1 MLAALGLSFE
11 NEYAVGIYRVEMRG
25 GGGWGT
31 IAAVSGAARRC
42 ERPEAVA
49 MSGERILVV
58 EDERAIAN
66 VLRRGLALEG
76 YAVEIADGGR
86 PALDVVRDRPPDLV
100 ILDLMLPDMDGLEVA
115 RRLREAGERAPVLML
130 TARDGIADRVR
141 GLDAGAD
148 DYLVKPFALEELLAR
163 VRALL
168 RRATPAPDER
178 NHAETL
184 RFADLVMDL
193 GTRDVRRGG
202 RGIELTAREFDL
214 LSLFVRNPRQVLP
227 RDLIMDR
234 VWGEDFYGES
244 NVLEVY
250 VRALRE
256 KLEKDGEARLI
267 HTVRG
272 VGYSLREREIA

>member
-1 MLAALGLSFE
+1 MG
-11 NEYAVGIYRVEMRG
+11 
-25 GGGWGT
+25 
-31 IAAVSGAARRC
+31 
-42 ERPEAVA
+42 

-76 YAVEIADGGR
+76 YTVEVADAGR
-86 PALDVVRDRPPDLV
+86 TALDAVRDRPPELV
-100 ILDLMLPDMDGLEVA
+100 VLDLMLPDIDGLEVA
-115 RRLREAGERAPVLML
+115 RRLREAGERIPVLML
-130 TARDGIADRVR
+130 TARDGVADRVR

-148 DYLVKPFALEELLAR
+148 DYLVKPFAFEELLAR

-168 RRATPAPDER
+168 RRATSPAEGL
-178 NHAETL
+178 NHTETL
-184 RFADLVMDL
+184 KFADLAVDL

-202 RGIELTAREFDL
+202 HPIELTAREFDL
-214 LSLFVRNPRQVLP
+214 LILFLRNPRQVLP

-250 VRALRE
+250 VRALRA
-256 KLEKDGEARLI
+256 KLEEHGETRLI

-272 VGYSLREREIA
+272 VGYTLREREIQ

>member
-1 MLAALGLSFE
+1 
-11 NEYAVGIYRVEMRG
+11 
-25 GGGWGT
+25 
-31 IAAVSGAARRC
+31 
-42 ERPEAVA
+42 

-66 VLRRGLALEG
+66 LLRRGLALEG
-76 YAVEIADGGR
+76 YTVEVADGGR
-86 PALDVVRDRPPDLV
+86 AALDAVRDRPPELV
-100 ILDLMLPDMDGLEVA
+100 VLDLMLPDIDGLEVA

-130 TARDGIADRVR
+130 TARDGVADRVR

-148 DYLVKPFALEELLAR
+148 DYLVKPFAFEELLAR

-168 RRATPAPDER
+168 RRAAAQSEGT
-178 NHAETL
+178 NHVEAL
-184 RFADLVMDL
+184 KFADLAVDL

-202 RGIELTAREFDL
+202 HAIELTAREFDL
-214 LSLFVRNPRQVLP
+214 LVLFLRNPRQVLP

-234 VWGEDFYGES
+234 VWGDDFYGES

-250 VRALRE
+250 VRALRA
-256 KLEKDGEARLI
+256 KLEEQGESRLI

-272 VGYSLREREIA
+272 VGYTLREREIA

>member
-1 MLAALGLSFE
+1 
-11 NEYAVGIYRVEMRG
+11 MRYNG
-25 GGGWGT
+25 G
-31 IAAVSGAARRC
+31 VSGALGRRDAAKG
-42 ERPEAVA
+42 REAVTV
-49 MSGERILVV
+49 SGERILVV

-76 YAVEIADGGR
+76 YTVEIVEAGR
-86 PALDVVRDRPPDLV
+86 PALDAVRDRPPDLV

-115 RRLREAGERAPVLML
+115 RRLRGAGERTPVLML

-148 DYLVKPFALEELLAR
+148 DYLVKPFAFEELLAR

-168 RRATPAPDER
+168 RRAAPAPDER

-184 RFADLVMDL
+184 KFADLVMDL
-193 GTRDVRRGG
+193 GTRDVRRGE
-202 RGIELTAREFDL
+202 RDIELTAREFDL

-256 KLEKDGEARLI
+256 KLEKDGETRLI

>member
-1 MLAALGLSFE
+1 MG
-11 NEYAVGIYRVEMRG
+11 
-25 GGGWGT
+25 
-31 IAAVSGAARRC
+31 
-42 ERPEAVA
+42 

-76 YAVEIADGGR
+76 YSVEVADGGR
-86 PALDVVRDRPPDLV
+86 AALDAVRDRPPELV
-100 ILDLMLPDMDGLEVA
+100 VLDLMLPDIDGLEVA
-115 RRLREAGERAPVLML
+115 RRLREAGERIPVLML
-130 TARDGIADRVR
+130 TARDGVADRVR

-148 DYLVKPFALEELLAR
+148 DYLVKPFAFEELLAR

-168 RRATPAPDER
+168 RRATQPAEGL
-178 NHAETL
+178 NHTETL
-184 RFADLVMDL
+184 KFADLGVDL

-202 RGIELTAREFDL
+202 HPIELTAREFDL
-214 LSLFVRNPRQVLP
+214 LVLFLRNPRQVLP

-250 VRALRE
+250 VRALRA
-256 KLEKDGEARLI
+256 KLEEHGETRLI

-272 VGYSLREREIA
+272 VGYTLREREIA

>member
-1 MLAALGLSFE
+1 
-11 NEYAVGIYRVEMRG
+11 
-25 GGGWGT
+25 
-31 IAAVSGAARRC
+31 
-42 ERPEAVA
+42 

-76 YAVEIADGGR
+76 YTVEVADGGR
-86 PALDVVRDRPPDLV
+86 AALDAVRDRPPELV
-100 ILDLMLPDMDGLEVA
+100 VLDLMLPDIDGLEVA
-115 RRLREAGERAPVLML
+115 RRLREAGERIPVLML
-130 TARDGIADRVR
+130 TARDGVADRVR

-148 DYLVKPFALEELLAR
+148 DYLVKPFAFEELLAR

-168 RRATPAPDER
+168 RRAATPAGGTQSR
-178 NHAETL
+178 ETL
-184 RFADLVMDL
+184 KFADLGVDL

-202 RGIELTAREFDL
+202 HPIELTAREFDL
-214 LSLFVRNPRQVLP
+214 LVLFLRNPRQVLP

-234 VWGEDFYGES
+234 VWGDDFYGES

-250 VRALRE
+250 VRALRA
-256 KLEKDGEARLI
+256 KLEEHGESRLI

-272 VGYSLREREIA
+272 VGYTLREREIA

>member
-1 MLAALGLSFE
+1 
-11 NEYAVGIYRVEMRG
+11 
-25 GGGWGT
+25 
-31 IAAVSGAARRC
+31 
-42 ERPEAVA
+42 

-76 YAVEIADGGR
+76 YTVEVADGGR
-86 PALDVVRDRPPDLV
+86 AALDAVRDRPPELV
-100 ILDLMLPDMDGLEVA
+100 ILDVMLPDIDGLEVA
-115 RRLREAGERAPVLML
+115 RRLRGAGERTPVLML
-130 TARDGIADRVR
+130 TARDGVADRVR

-148 DYLVKPFALEELLAR
+148 DYLVKPFAFEELLAR

-168 RRATPAPDER
+168 RRVAPPTESG
-178 NHAETL
+178 NHVETL
-184 RFADLVMDL
+184 KFADLVIDL

-202 RGIELTAREFDL
+202 RPIELTAREFDL
-214 LSLFVRNPRQVLP
+214 FVLFLRNPRQVLP

-234 VWGEDFYGES
+234 VWGDDFYGES

-250 VRALRE
+250 VRALRA
-256 KLEKDGEARLI
+256 KLEEHGETRLI

-272 VGYSLREREIA
+272 VGYTLREREPA

>member
-1 MLAALGLSFE
+1 MD
-11 NEYAVGIYRVEMRG
+11 V
-25 GGGWGT
+25 
-31 IAAVSGAARRC
+31 
-42 ERPEAVA
+42 
-49 MSGERILVV
+49 SGERILVV

-76 YAVEIADGGR
+76 YAVEVADHGR
-86 PALDVVRDRPPDLV
+86 AALDAVRDRPPELV
-100 ILDLMLPDMDGLEVA
+100 VLDLMLPDMDGLEVA
-115 RRLREAGERAPVLML
+115 RRLREAGERTPVLML
-130 TARDGIADRVR
+130 TARDGVADRVR

-148 DYLVKPFALEELLAR
+148 DYLVKPFAFEELLAR

-168 RRATPAPDER
+168 RRAAPNAESAG
-178 NHAETL
+178 HAETL
-184 RFADLVMDL
+184 RFADLVIDL

-202 RGIELTAREFDL
+202 HAIELTAREFDL
-214 LSLFVRNPRQVLP
+214 LVLFLRNPRQVLP

-250 VRALRE
+250 VRALRA
-256 KLEKDGEARLI
+256 KLEEHGESRLI

-272 VGYSLREREIA
+272 VGYTLREREIA

>member
-1 MLAALGLSFE
+1 MG
-11 NEYAVGIYRVEMRG
+11 
-25 GGGWGT
+25 
-31 IAAVSGAARRC
+31 
-42 ERPEAVA
+42 

-76 YAVEIADGGR
+76 YSVEVADGGR
-86 PALDVVRDRPPDLV
+86 AALDAVRDRPPELV
-100 ILDLMLPDMDGLEVA
+100 VLDLMLPDIDGLEVA
-115 RRLREAGERAPVLML
+115 RRLREAGERIPVLML
-130 TARDGIADRVR
+130 TARDGVADRVR

-148 DYLVKPFALEELLAR
+148 DYLVKPFAFEELLAR

-168 RRATPAPDER
+168 RRATQPAEGL
-178 NHAETL
+178 NHTESL
-184 RFADLVMDL
+184 KFADLGVDL

-202 RGIELTAREFDL
+202 HPIELTAREFDL
-214 LSLFVRNPRQVLP
+214 LVLFLRNPRQVLP

-250 VRALRE
+250 VRALRA
-256 KLEKDGEARLI
+256 KLEEYGETRLI

-272 VGYSLREREIA
+272 VGYTLREREIA

>member
-1 MLAALGLSFE
+1 
-11 NEYAVGIYRVEMRG
+11 
-25 GGGWGT
+25 
-31 IAAVSGAARRC
+31 
-42 ERPEAVA
+42 

-76 YAVEIADGGR
+76 YSVEVADGGR
-86 PALDVVRDRPPDLV
+86 AALDAMRDRPPELV
-100 ILDLMLPDMDGLEVA
+100 VLDLMLPDIDGLEVA
-115 RRLREAGERAPVLML
+115 RRLREAGERIPVLML
-130 TARDGIADRVR
+130 TARDGVADRVR

-148 DYLVKPFALEELLAR
+148 DYLVKPFAFEELLAR

-168 RRATPAPDER
+168 RRAMSPAEGL

-184 RFADLVMDL
+184 KFADLGVDL
-193 GTRDVRRGG
+193 GTRDVRRGSHP
-202 RGIELTAREFDL
+202 IELTAREFDL
-214 LSLFVRNPRQVLP
+214 LVLFLRNPRQVLP

-250 VRALRE
+250 VRALRA
-256 KLEKDGEARLI
+256 KLEEHGESRLI

-272 VGYSLREREIA
+272 VGYTLREREIA

>member
-1 MLAALGLSFE
+1 M
-11 NEYAVGIYRVEMRG
+11 
-25 GGGWGT
+25 T
-31 IAAVSGAARRC
+31 
-42 ERPEAVA
+42 
-49 MSGERILVV
+49 GERILVV

-76 YAVEIADGGR
+76 YIVEVADGGR
-86 PALDVVRDRPPDLV
+86 AALDAVRDRPPELV
-100 ILDLMLPDMDGLEVA
+100 ILDLMLPDIDGLEVA

-130 TARDGIADRVR
+130 TARDGVADRVR

-148 DYLVKPFALEELLAR
+148 DYLVKPFAFEELLAR

-168 RRATPAPDER
+168 RRAASQTEGT
-178 NHAETL
+178 NHTESL
-184 RFADLVMDL
+184 KFADLVVDL

-202 RGIELTAREFDL
+202 HSIELTAREFDL
-214 LSLFVRNPRQVLP
+214 LILFLRNPRQVLP

-234 VWGEDFYGES
+234 VWGDDFYGES

-250 VRALRE
+250 VRALRT
-256 KLEKDGEARLI
+256 KLEEHGETRLI

-272 VGYSLREREIA
+272 VGYTLREREIA

>member
-1 MLAALGLSFE
+1 
-11 NEYAVGIYRVEMRG
+11 
-25 GGGWGT
+25 
-31 IAAVSGAARRC
+31 
-42 ERPEAVA
+42 

-76 YAVEIADGGR
+76 YTVEVADGGR
-86 PALDVVRDRPPDLV
+86 AALDAVRDRSPELV
-100 ILDLMLPDMDGLEVA
+100 ILDLMLPDIDGLEVA

-130 TARDGIADRVR
+130 TARDGVADRVR

-168 RRATPAPDER
+168 RRASAQGEGT
-178 NHAETL
+178 NHVETL
-184 RFADLVMDL
+184 KFADLVVDL

-202 RGIELTAREFDL
+202 HAIELTAREFDL
-214 LSLFVRNPRQVLP
+214 LVLFLRNPRQVLP

-234 VWGEDFYGES
+234 VWGDDFYGES

-250 VRALRE
+250 VRALRA
-256 KLEKDGEARLI
+256 KLEERGESRLI

-272 VGYSLREREIA
+272 VGYTLREREIT

>member
-1 MLAALGLSFE
+1 M
-11 NEYAVGIYRVEMRG
+11 
-25 GGGWGT
+25 T
-31 IAAVSGAARRC
+31 
-42 ERPEAVA
+42 
-49 MSGERILVV
+49 GERILVV

-76 YAVEIADGGR
+76 YSVEVADGGR
-86 PALDVVRDRPPDLV
+86 AALDAVRDRPPELV
-100 ILDLMLPDMDGLEVA
+100 VLDLMLPDIDGLEVA

-130 TARDGIADRVR
+130 TARDGVADRVR

-148 DYLVKPFALEELLAR
+148 DYLVKPFAFEELLAR

-168 RRATPAPDER
+168 RRAAAQTEGA
-178 NHAETL
+178 NHSETL
-184 RFADLVMDL
+184 KFADLGVDL

-202 RGIELTAREFDL
+202 HAIELTAREFDL
-214 LSLFVRNPRQVLP
+214 LVLFLRNPRQVLP

-234 VWGEDFYGES
+234 VWGDDFYGES

-250 VRALRE
+250 VRALRA
-256 KLEKDGEARLI
+256 KLEERGEPRLI

-272 VGYSLREREIA
+272 VGYTLREREIA

>member
-1 MLAALGLSFE
+1 
-11 NEYAVGIYRVEMRG
+11 
-25 GGGWGT
+25 
-31 IAAVSGAARRC
+31 
-42 ERPEAVA
+42 

-76 YAVEIADGGR
+76 YTVEVADGGR
-86 PALDVVRDRPPDLV
+86 AALDAVRDRPPELV
-100 ILDLMLPDMDGLEVA
+100 VLDLMLPDIDGLEVA

-130 TARDGIADRVR
+130 TARDGVADRVR

-148 DYLVKPFALEELLAR
+148 DYLVKPFAFEELLAR

-168 RRATPAPDER
+168 RRAAAPTEHP

-184 RFADLVMDL
+184 RFADLIVDL
-193 GTRDVRRGG
+193 GTRDVRRGEH
-202 RGIELTAREFDL
+202 GIELTAREFDL
-214 LSLFVRNPRQVLP
+214 LVLFLRNPRQVLP

-250 VRALRE
+250 VRALRT
-256 KLEKDGEARLI
+256 KLEEHGESRLI

-272 VGYSLREREIA
+272 VGYTLREREIGSGSDSR

>member
-1 MLAALGLSFE
+1 MG
-11 NEYAVGIYRVEMRG
+11 
-25 GGGWGT
+25 
-31 IAAVSGAARRC
+31 
-42 ERPEAVA
+42 

-76 YAVEIADGGR
+76 YSVEVADGGR
-86 PALDVVRDRPPDLV
+86 AALDAVRDRPPELV
-100 ILDLMLPDMDGLEVA
+100 VLDLMLPDIDGLEVA
-115 RRLREAGERAPVLML
+115 RRLREAGERIPVLML
-130 TARDGIADRVR
+130 TARDGVADRVR

-148 DYLVKPFALEELLAR
+148 DYLVKPFAFEELLAR

-168 RRATPAPDER
+168 RRATSPAEGL
-178 NHAETL
+178 NHTETL
-184 RFADLVMDL
+184 KFADLGVDL
-193 GTRDVRRGG
+193 GTRDVRRGSHP
-202 RGIELTAREFDL
+202 IELTAREFDL
-214 LSLFVRNPRQVLP
+214 LVLFLRNPRQVLP

-250 VRALRE
+250 VRALRA
-256 KLEKDGEARLI
+256 KLEEHGEPRLI

-272 VGYSLREREIA
+272 VGYTLREREIA

>member
-1 MLAALGLSFE
+1 
-11 NEYAVGIYRVEMRG
+11 
-25 GGGWGT
+25 
-31 IAAVSGAARRC
+31 
-42 ERPEAVA
+42 

-76 YAVEIADGGR
+76 YSVEVADGGR
-86 PALDVVRDRPPDLV
+86 AALDAVRDRPPELV
-100 ILDLMLPDMDGLEVA
+100 VLDLMLPDIDGLEVA
-115 RRLREAGERAPVLML
+115 RRLREAGERIPVLML
-130 TARDGIADRVR
+130 TARDGVADRVR

-148 DYLVKPFALEELLAR
+148 DYLVKPFAFEELLAR

-168 RRATPAPDER
+168 RRATLPTEGL
-178 NHAETL
+178 NHTETL
-184 RFADLVMDL
+184 KFADLGVDL

-202 RGIELTAREFDL
+202 HPIELTAREFDL
-214 LSLFVRNPRQVLP
+214 LILFLRNPRQVLP

-250 VRALRE
+250 VRALRA
-256 KLEKDGEARLI
+256 KLEEHGETRLI

-272 VGYSLREREIA
+272 VGYTLREREIA

>member
-1 MLAALGLSFE
+1 MG
-11 NEYAVGIYRVEMRG
+11 
-25 GGGWGT
+25 
-31 IAAVSGAARRC
+31 
-42 ERPEAVA
+42 

-76 YAVEIADGGR
+76 YSVEVADGGR
-86 PALDVVRDRPPDLV
+86 AALDAVRDRPPELV
-100 ILDLMLPDMDGLEVA
+100 VLDWMLPDIDGLEVA
-115 RRLREAGERAPVLML
+115 RRIREAGERAPVLML
-130 TARDGIADRVR
+130 TARDGVADRVR

-148 DYLVKPFALEELLAR
+148 DYLAKPFAFEELLAR

-168 RRATPAPDER
+168 RRAAAPAESA
-178 NHAETL
+178 NHNETL
-184 RFADLVMDL
+184 KFADLAVDL

-202 RGIELTAREFDL
+202 HAIELTAREFDL
-214 LSLFVRNPRQVLP
+214 LVLFLRNPRQVLP

-234 VWGEDFYGES
+234 VWGDDFYGES

-250 VRALRE
+250 VRALRA
-256 KLEKDGEARLI
+256 KLEERGESRLI

-272 VGYSLREREIA
+272 VGYTLREREIA

>member
-1 MLAALGLSFE
+1 
-11 NEYAVGIYRVEMRG
+11 
-25 GGGWGT
+25 
-31 IAAVSGAARRC
+31 
-42 ERPEAVA
+42 

-76 YAVEIADGGR
+76 YTVEVADGGR
-86 PALDVVRDRPPDLV
+86 AALDAVRDRPPELV
-100 ILDLMLPDMDGLEVA
+100 VLDLMLPDIDGLEVA
-115 RRLREAGERAPVLML
+115 RRLREAGERIPVLML
-130 TARDGIADRVR
+130 TARDGVADRVR

-148 DYLVKPFALEELLAR
+148 DYLVKPFAFEELLAR

-168 RRATPAPDER
+168 RRATTPAEGL
-178 NHAETL
+178 NHTESL
-184 RFADLVMDL
+184 KFADLGVDL
-193 GTRDVRRGG
+193 GTRDVRRGSHP
-202 RGIELTAREFDL
+202 IELTAREFDL
-214 LSLFVRNPRQVLP
+214 LVLFLRNPRQVLP

-250 VRALRE
+250 VRALRA
-256 KLEKDGEARLI
+256 KLEERGESRLI

-272 VGYSLREREIA
+272 VGYTLREREIA

>member
-1 MLAALGLSFE
+1 
-11 NEYAVGIYRVEMRG
+11 
-25 GGGWGT
+25 
-31 IAAVSGAARRC
+31 
-42 ERPEAVA
+42 

-76 YAVEIADGGR
+76 YTVEVADGGR
-86 PALDVVRDRPPDLV
+86 AALDVVRDRPPELV
-100 ILDLMLPDMDGLEVA
+100 ILDLMLPDIDGLEVA

-130 TARDGIADRVR
+130 TARDGVADRVR

-148 DYLVKPFALEELLAR
+148 DYLVKPFAFEELLAR

-168 RRATPAPDER
+168 RRATAPAEGQ
-178 NHAETL
+178 NQHETL
-184 RFADLVMDL
+184 RFADLMVDL

-202 RGIELTAREFDL
+202 HTIELTAREFDL
-214 LSLFVRNPRQVLP
+214 LILFLRNPRQVLP

-250 VRALRE
+250 VRALRA
-256 KLEKDGEARLI
+256 KLEEHGESRLI

-272 VGYSLREREIA
+272 VGYTLREREIA

>member
-1 MLAALGLSFE
+1 MG
-11 NEYAVGIYRVEMRG
+11 
-25 GGGWGT
+25 
-31 IAAVSGAARRC
+31 
-42 ERPEAVA
+42 

-76 YAVEIADGGR
+76 YIVEVADGGR
-86 PALDVVRDRPPDLV
+86 AALDAVRDRPPELV
-100 ILDLMLPDMDGLEVA
+100 VLDLMLPDIDGLEVA

-130 TARDGIADRVR
+130 TARDGVADRVR

-148 DYLVKPFALEELLAR
+148 DYLVKPFAFEELLAR

-168 RRATPAPDER
+168 RRAAAQSEGA
-178 NHAETL
+178 NHVEAL
-184 RFADLVMDL
+184 KFADLAVDL

-202 RGIELTAREFDL
+202 HTIELTAREFDL
-214 LSLFVRNPRQVLP
+214 LVLFLRNPRQVLP

-234 VWGEDFYGES
+234 VWGDDFYGES

-250 VRALRE
+250 VRALRA
-256 KLEKDGEARLI
+256 KLEEQGESRLI

>member
-1 MLAALGLSFE
+1 MT
-11 NEYAVGIYRVEMRG
+11 V
-25 GGGWGT
+25 
-31 IAAVSGAARRC
+31 
-42 ERPEAVA
+42 
-49 MSGERILVV
+49 SGERILVV

-76 YAVEIADGGR
+76 YAVEIAEGGR
-86 PALDVVRDRPPDLV
+86 PALDAVRDRPPDLV
-100 ILDLMLPDMDGLEVA
+100 VLDLMLPDMDGLEVA
-115 RRLREAGERAPVLML
+115 RRLRGAGERTPVLML
-130 TARDGIADRVR
+130 TARDGIDDRVL

-148 DYLVKPFALEELLAR
+148 DYLVKPFAFPELLAR

-168 RRATPAPDER
+168 RRAAPAPDER
-178 NHAETL
+178 GHAETL
-184 RFADLVMDL
+184 KFADLAIDL

-256 KLEKDGEARLI
+256 KLEKDGETRLI

>member
-1 MLAALGLSFE
+1 MG
-11 NEYAVGIYRVEMRG
+11 
-25 GGGWGT
+25 
-31 IAAVSGAARRC
+31 
-42 ERPEAVA
+42 

-76 YAVEIADGGR
+76 YTVEMADGGR
-86 PALDVVRDRPPDLV
+86 AALDAVRDRPPELV
-100 ILDLMLPDMDGLEVA
+100 VLDLMLPDIDGLEVA
-115 RRLREAGERAPVLML
+115 RRLREAGERIPVLML
-130 TARDGIADRVR
+130 TARDGVADRVR

-168 RRATPAPDER
+168 RRAATQTEST
-178 NHAETL
+178 NHTETL
-184 RFADLVMDL
+184 KFADLVVDL

-202 RGIELTAREFDL
+202 HAIELTAREFDL
-214 LSLFVRNPRQVLP
+214 LVLFLRNPRQVLP

-234 VWGEDFYGES
+234 VWGDDFYGES

-250 VRALRE
+250 VRALRA
-256 KLEKDGEARLI
+256 KLEERGETRLI

-272 VGYSLREREIA
+272 VGYTLREREIA

>member
-1 MLAALGLSFE
+1 MTA
-11 NEYAVGIYRVEMRG
+11 
-25 GGGWGT
+25 
-31 IAAVSGAARRC
+31 
-42 ERPEAVA
+42 
-49 MSGERILVV
+49 ERILVV

-76 YAVEIADGGR
+76 YTVEVADGGR
-86 PALDVVRDRPPDLV
+86 AALDAVRDRPPELV
-100 ILDLMLPDMDGLEVA
+100 ILDLMLPDIDGLEVA

-130 TARDGIADRVR
+130 TARDGVADRVR

-148 DYLVKPFALEELLAR
+148 DYLVKPFAFEELLAR

-168 RRATPAPDER
+168 RRAASQTEST
-178 NHAETL
+178 NHSESL
-184 RFADLVMDL
+184 KFADLVVDL

-202 RGIELTAREFDL
+202 HAIELTAREFDL
-214 LSLFVRNPRQVLP
+214 LVLFLRNPRQVLP

-234 VWGEDFYGES
+234 VWGDDFYGES

-250 VRALRE
+250 VRALRT
-256 KLEKDGEARLI
+256 KLEEQGEARLI

>member
-1 MLAALGLSFE
+1 
-11 NEYAVGIYRVEMRG
+11 
-25 GGGWGT
+25 
-31 IAAVSGAARRC
+31 
-42 ERPEAVA
+42 

-76 YAVEIADGGR
+76 YSVEVADGGR
-86 PALDVVRDRPPDLV
+86 AALDAVRDRPPELV
-100 ILDLMLPDMDGLEVA
+100 VLDLMLPDIDGLEVA
-115 RRLREAGERAPVLML
+115 RRLREAGERIPVLML
-130 TARDGIADRVR
+130 TARDGVADRVR

-148 DYLVKPFALEELLAR
+148 DYLVKPFAFEELLAR

-168 RRATPAPDER
+168 RRATQPAEGL
-178 NHAETL
+178 NHTEAL
-184 RFADLVMDL
+184 KFADLGVDL

-202 RGIELTAREFDL
+202 HPIELTAREFDL
-214 LSLFVRNPRQVLP
+214 LVLFLRNPRQVLP

-250 VRALRE
+250 VRALRA
-256 KLEKDGEARLI
+256 KLEEHGETRLI

-272 VGYSLREREIA
+272 VGYTLREREIA

>member
-1 MLAALGLSFE
+1 
-11 NEYAVGIYRVEMRG
+11 MRG
-25 GGGWGT
+25 ETVRLLLRKAGRQM
-31 IAAVSGAARRC
+31 AV
-42 ERPEAVA
+42 
-49 MSGERILVV
+49 SGERILVV

-76 YAVEIADGGR
+76 YTVEVAEAGRTAVDA
-86 PALDVVRDRPPDLV
+86 VRDRPPDLV
-100 ILDLMLPDMDGLEVA
+100 VLDLMLPDMDGLEVA
-115 RRLREAGERAPVLML
+115 RRLRGAGERTPILML
-130 TARDGIADRVR
+130 TARDGVADRVR

-148 DYLVKPFALEELLAR
+148 DYLVKPFAFEELLAR

-178 NHAETL
+178 SHAETL
-184 RFADLVMDL
+184 RFADLAVDL
-193 GTRDVRRGG
+193 GTRDVRRSG
-202 RGIELTAREFDL
+202 RSIELTAREFDL
-214 LSLFVRNPRQVLP
+214 LALFLRNPRQVLP

-234 VWGEDFYGES
+234 VWGQDFYGES

-256 KLEKDGEARLI
+256 KLEKEGEPRLI

-272 VGYSLREREIA
+272 VGYTLREREIA

>member
-1 MLAALGLSFE
+1 
-11 NEYAVGIYRVEMRG
+11 
-25 GGGWGT
+25 
-31 IAAVSGAARRC
+31 
-42 ERPEAVA
+42 

-76 YAVEIADGGR
+76 YTVEVADGGR
-86 PALDVVRDRPPDLV
+86 AALDAVRDRPPELV
-100 ILDLMLPDMDGLEVA
+100 VLDLMLPDIDGLEVA

-130 TARDGIADRVR
+130 TARDGVADRVR

-148 DYLVKPFALEELLAR
+148 DYLVKPFAFEELLAR

-168 RRATPAPDER
+168 RRATTQTGST
-178 NHAETL
+178 NHIETL
-184 RFADLVMDL
+184 KFADLVVDL

-202 RGIELTAREFDL
+202 HAIELTAREFDL
-214 LSLFVRNPRQVLP
+214 LVLFLRNPRQVLP

-234 VWGEDFYGES
+234 VWGDDFYGES

-250 VRALRE
+250 VRALRT
-256 KLEKDGEARLI
+256 KLEEQGETRLI

-272 VGYSLREREIA
+272 VGYTLREREIA